1 MGQPSSESIAPNVSP
16 RREYPDGPIPGVGA
30 VVLRGFTGHA
40 AEEAAV
46 PCAVPREVPREVLL
60 VRRAREP
67 MAGAW
72 SLPGGAIELGET
84 AAEACA
90 REVREETGLKV
101 EVLAPIETVDIIV
114 RDDAGRVRFH
124 YLVVDMLCRTADGDA
139 ADGDAA
145 AGALQAGEDA
155 SEAVWADV
163 DAALRSDVF
172 ALTPR
177 ACTVIRK
184 AVERVGDWR

>member
-1 MGQPSSESIAPNVSP
+1 MGQPVLQMPPVSP

-30 VVLRGFTGHA
+30 VVLRGCGG
-40 AEEAAV
+40 AE
-46 PCAVPREVPREVLL
+46 EVLL

-67 MAGAW
+67 MAGSW

-90 REVREETGLKV
+90 REVREETGLTV
-101 EVLAPIETVDIIV
+101 QVLAPIETVDIIL
-114 RDDAGRVRFH
+114 RDEAGRVRFH
-124 YLVVDMLCRTADGDA
+124 YLVVDMLCRATGGESAGGEPIA
-139 ADGDAA
+139 A
-145 AGALQAGEDA
+145 EDA
-155 SEAVWADV
+155 SEAVWAVVDDV
-163 DAALRSDVF
+163 LRSDVF

-184 AVERVGDWR
+184 GLTMIGDWR